1 MAQDFVAVCS
11 SPGLGG
17 CDQGFAEEQPANSA
31 QPESRRVLPPPELRD
46 PISLARWA
54 LQQAALKLSQKPVHL
69 GVPGSMAAEVFFA
82 WEHPRDP
89 QEYMPRSAR
98 PLHGWASW
106 WTFDEW
112 QYFKGAYGVYEA
124 RFDQGKLGHVRPKPS
139 MLATTS
145 WFLFE
150 SLEGQLLTEAERSWF
165 GKGPLDVRSRLQE
178 SASWARWAP
187 GLTSLV
193 WQAWNAWA
201 LERGLWTEVEARK
214 GILAKL
220 THEEQ
225 LRRHADQDHTPF
237 RKGCPVCIASQGRQR
252 SHWRASATG
261 LYSASFDLAGPY
273 IAGQGYDPVA
283 SGRDKGQEY
292 RYFLACAFTV
302 PVQPLSSAS
311 TPDPDCADETELRK
325 KGDEAGSAPSLAPDL
340 PSWQELFGPDEAELD
355 TPADVFQKAVTHR
368 VRSKGPEGGG
378 LPLDKTLGP
387 VIDADPPLP
396 PPPGPPPEMPLTRTL
411 CMGMPLRTK
420 AGKEVLPAVQA
431 TVNRLEAYGFPVHRY
446 HADRAKELRSA
457 ALVTWL
463 RSRGV
468 HTSWTPGDSPAGN
481 KAELAVQQLKSAA
494 RKLLDVAKLDISFWP
509 LAVLHSSNRNWCN
522 LCESLGVPQPVLLP
536 FGVPLHARRRA
547 TTGYR
552 SHWVSRTVLGTYLGQ
567 APCTPGGHL
576 VWVPDDK
583 GGHKIMLTNTV
594 YPLRPAPSERRPRFR
609 IFGKRGPPLVLKPV
623 SLARVSLLPQVQ
635 VCGNTPGGEWV
646 DGQWVDGQDV
656 YGTFCDF
663 DVGDGC
669 EGGVAL
675 AQLQTPVQDI
685 EPSSF
690 ASGIGNP
697 QEMLRRELWIRY
709 YMKASQA
716 PSYWE

>member
-1 MAQDFVAVCS
+1 MV
-11 SPGLGG
+11 
-17 CDQGFAEEQPANSA
+17 
-31 QPESRRVLPPPELRD
+31 
-46 PISLARWA
+46 
-54 LQQAALKLSQKPVHL
+54 
-69 GVPGSMAAEVFFA
+69 
-82 WEHPRDP
+82 
-89 QEYMPRSAR
+89 
-98 PLHGWASW
+98 
-106 WTFDEW
+106 W
-112 QYFKGAYGVYEA
+112 Q
-124 RFDQGKLGHVRPKPS
+124 
-139 MLATTS
+139 
-145 WFLFE
+145 
-150 SLEGQLLTEAERSWF
+150 
-165 GKGPLDVRSRLQE
+165 GPLDVRSRLQE
-178 SASWARWAP
+178 SSSWARWAP

-193 WQAWNAWA
+193 WRAWNAWA

-214 GILAKL
+214 GFLAKL

-283 SGRDKGQEY
+283 SGRDKGQGY

-311 TPDPDCADETELRK
+311 TPDPDCSDETELRK
-325 KGDEAGSAPSLAPDL
+325 KGDAVGSVPSLAPDL

-355 TPADVFQKAVTHR
+355 TPAAVFQKAVTHR

-378 LPLDKTLGP
+378 LPRDETLGP
-387 VIDADPPLP
+387 IIDADPPLP

-411 CMGMPLRTK
+411 CLGMPLRTK

-494 RKLLDVAKLDISFWP
+494 RKLLHVAKLDVSFWP

-536 FGVPLHARRRA
+536 FGIPLHARLRA

-594 YPLRPAPSERRPRFR
+594 YPLKPAPSERRPKFR

-623 SLARVSLLPQVQ
+623 SLTHVSLLPQVQ
-635 VCGNTPGGEWV
+635 VCGHTPGGEWV
-646 DGQWVDGQDV
+646 DGQWVDDHNV
-656 YGTFCDF
+656 CGTFCDF
-663 DVGDGC
+663 DVGDGV

-675 AQLQTPVQDI
+675 AQLQTPVQDV

-697 QEMLRRELWIRY
+697 RRF
-709 YMKASQA
+709 
-716 PSYWE
+716 